1 MAQLDVGDAAP
12 DFELERDGG
21 ARVKLSSLRGSTV
34 VLFFYPKDN
43 TPGCTLEARGFS
55 QAATRFASAGVKVF
69 GVSRDSVASH
79 CRFRDKYG
87 LAVPLLSDP
96 SLDVHR
102 AYGVWGEKMMYGR
115 KVEGTVRS
123 TFVVGPDGAL
133 KAVHRGVKVDGHV
146 DKLLAAL
153 TPDATPLG
161 PLTDPPAAKAPAATS
176 KPAATK
182 KAPAVK
188 KTPAAKPAAKKKP
201 AAKS

>member
-1 MAQLDVGDAAP
+1 MAKLDVGDAAP

-21 ARVKLSSLRGSTV
+21 ARVRLSSLRGSTV

-55 QAATRFASAGVKVF
+55 QAAGRFASAGVKVF
-69 GVSRDSVASH
+69 GVSRDSAASH
-79 CRFRDKYG
+79 CSFRDKYG

-115 KVEGTVRS
+115 KVEGAVRS
-123 TFVVGPDGAL
+123 TFVIGPDGLISA
-133 KAVHRGVKVDGHV
+133 AHRGVKVNGHV
-146 DKLLAAL
+146 DMLLAAL

-161 PLTDPPAAKAPAATS
+161 PLAE
-176 KPAATK
+176 KPAAE
-182 KAPAVK
+182 
-188 KTPAAKPAAKKKP
+188 KPAAEKP